1 MVKPREPQV
10 GTKKIVDGSSNWIR
24 WSPFMAESRK
34 LESSPWNL
42 GTHGSSWSS
51 QMVIADI
58 TAATMVVMRK
68 DV

>member
-10 GTKKIVDGSSNWIR
+10 GTKKIVDGSTNWIR

-42 GTHGSSWSS
+42 GPGSSWSS

>member
-10 GTKKIVDGSSNWIR
+10 GTKKIVDGSTNWIR

-34 LESSPWNL
+34 LESSPWSLVNPRVL
-42 GTHGSSWSS
+42 L
-51 QMVIADI
+51 VIAAI